1 MNNRSKSSQ
10 SITIERAG
18 PDEQS
23 FVEVFELLVALHKEG
38 GYAPLNGEKAARE
51 VYSVLQEG
59 MSFVARVPDGTVV
72 GVLCLTESPF
82 YYSDETF
89 LHDRGFYVR
98 PRYRKGRVGGLLLK
112 AAQEEADRRGTVAFV
127 NVTNPDRRPKKNGA
141 TLLAITAGYVPMGY
155 LLKLR

>member
-1 MNNRSKSSQ
+1 MPTASRNPV
-10 SITIERAG
+10 ITIERAG
-18 PDEQS
+18 TDEQS
-23 FVEVFELLVALHKEG
+23 FIDVFELLVALHKEG
-38 GYAPLNGEKAARE
+38 GFAPLKGEKAARE
-51 VYSVLQEG
+51 VYSVLTEG
-59 MSFVARVPDGTVV
+59 MTFIARTADGMAV

-98 PRYRKGRVGGLLLK
+98 PRYRKGKVGQMLLK
-112 AAQEEADRRGTVAFV
+112 AATEEADRRGRLAFV

-141 TLLAITAGYVPMGY
+141 TLMAITAGYVPMGY